1 MKFEIKA
8 YNLQEL
14 GQRQNQEDSLYPAL
28 GQSTN
33 DDRLFI
39 LCDGMG
45 GHEKGEVASATV
57 CETMS
62 KTLFSMWK
70 PTQPLTDDMFQKALD
85 AAYDALDAKDHGE
98 ERKMGTTMTFVCLH
112 ADGVT
117 VAHIGDSR
125 IYQVRPASGNNPA
138 KIVFRTQDHSLVND
152 LVRVGEITEEEA
164 KHHPQKN
171 VITRAM
177 QPCQEYRAKAD
188 IEHLVDV
195 QAGDYFYMCSDGM
208 LEETSDE
215 NILNILTVSDRTD
228 EQKIETLRGIT
239 EENKDNH
246 TAHLIHILE
255 VEGAANPN
263 FVRKETERKGTMIT
277 PEFDN
282 AEANAVSSANALNGT
297 SPVPPVPAKKKRS
310 TLPLIFGAVVVA
322 AVAIGAT
329 FLLQPRGEK
338 ETDETADKQIVDSID
353 DEVEQSIITGPRHQ
367 TPTKTAT
374 AQTAKR
380 DTAKHNQRRDTAS
393 TPTPSHPNQPK
404 VNPEPRKSNETVVQQ
419 AIVNAVKAQRQA
431 AAKKQRKKESTEQK
445 VENDGKVQQQ
455 PEKKSEDSGSLTT
468 QKL

>member
-62 KTLFSMWK
+62 KTLLSMWD
-70 PTQPLTDDMFQKALD
+70 PTQPLTDDMFQKALN

-125 IYQVRPASGNNPA
+125 IYQLRPAKDGNQA
-138 KIVFRTQDHSLVND
+138 QIVFRTQDHSLVND

-177 QPCQEYRAKAD
+177 QPCQERRAKAD
-188 IEHLVDV
+188 ITHLTDI
-195 QAGDYFYMCSDGM
+195 QPGDYFYMCSDGM
-208 LEETSDE
+208 LEEATDE
-215 NILNILTVSDRTD
+215 NILNIITMPDKTD
-228 EQKIETLRGIT
+228 EEKLEMLRKVT

-246 TAHLIHILE
+246 TAHLIHINK
-255 VEGAANPN
+255 VEGAVVYHPAAEAEQGPKGTLITPDEEPKEAQTYNPPAIVAPGLPSASQPKKKRN
-263 FVRKETERKGTMIT
+263 PLLLIAGAVVIAAIAVAATFFPKTGKGDEAVARQDTTIVNTTETHELKPVAPPRKEQ
-277 PEFDN
+277 
-282 AEANAVSSANALNGT
+282 AEKTSEAKAAENDSANAKPE
-297 SPVPPVPAKKKRS
+297 SKKTKEEPS
-310 TLPLIFGAVVVA
+310 SVNKFMEPLKNLPGKGSL
-322 AVAIGAT
+322 
-329 FLLQPRGEK
+329 
-338 ETDETADKQIVDSID
+338 
-353 DEVEQSIITGPRHQ
+353 
-367 TPTKTAT
+367 
-374 AQTAKR
+374 
-380 DTAKHNQRRDTAS
+380 
-393 TPTPSHPNQPK
+393 
-404 VNPEPRKSNETVVQQ
+404 
-419 AIVNAVKAQRQA
+419 
-431 AAKKQRKKESTEQK
+431 AAKPH
-445 VENDGKVQQQ
+445 Q
-455 PEKKSEDSGSLTT
+455 PEATSAKPTEPGPQGASATNTT
-468 QKL
+468 QQNPDQNEVTPNGHR

>member
-62 KTLFSMWK
+62 KTLLSMWN

-112 ADGVT
+112 ADGAT

-125 IYQVRPASGNNPA
+125 IYQLRPAKDGNPA
-138 KIVFRTQDHSLVND
+138 QIVFRTQDHSLVND

-177 QPCQEYRAKAD
+177 QPCQERRAKAD
-188 IEHLVDV
+188 ITHLTDI
-195 QAGDYFYMCSDGM
+195 QPGDYFYMCSDGM
-208 LEETSDE
+208 LEEATDE
-215 NILNILTVSDRTD
+215 NILNIITMPDKTD
-228 EQKIETLRGIT
+228 EEKLEMLRKVT

-246 TAHLIHILE
+246 TAHLIHIKRWR
-255 VEGAANPN
+255 VP
-263 FVRKETERKGTMIT
+263 
-277 PEFDN
+277 
-282 AEANAVSSANALNGT
+282 SSSLL
-297 SPVPPVPAKKKRS
+297 PP
-310 TLPLIFGAVVVA
+310 
-322 AVAIGAT
+322 
-329 FLLQPRGEK
+329 
-338 ETDETADKQIVDSID
+338 KQN
-353 DEVEQSIITGPRHQ
+353 
-367 TPTKTAT
+367 
-374 AQTAKR
+374 R
-380 DTAKHNQRRDTAS
+380 DLRAH
-393 TPTPSHPNQPK
+393 
-404 VNPEPRKSNETVVQQ
+404 
-419 AIVNAVKAQRQA
+419 
-431 AAKKQRKKESTEQK
+431 
-445 VENDGKVQQQ
+445 
-455 PEKKSEDSGSLTT
+455 
-468 QKL
+468 